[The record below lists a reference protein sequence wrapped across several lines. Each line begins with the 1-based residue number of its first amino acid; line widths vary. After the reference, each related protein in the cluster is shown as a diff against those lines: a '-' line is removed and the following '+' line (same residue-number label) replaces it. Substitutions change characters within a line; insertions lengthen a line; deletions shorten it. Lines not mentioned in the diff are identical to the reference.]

1 MLKSILLVGLGG
13 GMGSILRY
21 LISIWTVKYN
31 FGVFPMATFTV
42 NVLGCLLIGLFMGI
56 FTQNFQFNQ
65 NLKLLLITGFC
76 GGYTTFSAFAIE
88 NFTLIQNQNYTTAL
102 FYILASV
109 VVGILAVVMGVLI
122 MKFI

>member
-13 GMGSILRY
+13 GIGSVLRY

-88 NFTLIQNQNYTTAL
+88 SFTLIQNQNYTTAL

-109 VVGILAVVMGVLI
+109 VVGILAVVMGFLI

>member
-21 LISIWTVKYN
+21 LISIWAVKYN

-88 NFTLIQNQNYTTAL
+88 SFTLIQNQNYTTAL

-109 VVGILAVVMGVLI
+109 VVGILAVVMGFVVVKLA
-122 MKFI
+122 

>member
-65 NLKLLLITGFC
+65 NMKLLFVTGFC

-109 VVGILAVVMGVLI
+109 VVGILAVVMGFLI

>member
-1 MLKSILLVGLGG
+1 
-13 GMGSILRY
+13 
-21 LISIWTVKYN
+21 
-31 FGVFPMATFTV
+31 MATFTV

-88 NFTLIQNQNYTTAL
+88 SFTLIQNQNYTTAL

-109 VVGILAVVMGVLI
+109 VVGILAVVMGFVVVKLA
-122 MKFI
+122 

>member
-102 FYILASV
+102 IYILASV
-109 VVGILAVVMGVLI
+109 VVGILAVVMGFLI

>member
-65 NLKLLLITGFC
+65 NMKLLFVTGFC

>member
-88 NFTLIQNQNYTTAL
+88 SFTLIQNQNYTTAL

-109 VVGILAVVMGVLI
+109 VVGILAVVMGFVVVKLA
-122 MKFI
+122 

>member
-88 NFTLIQNQNYTTAL
+88 NFTLIQNQNYGTAL
-102 FYILASV
+102 IYILASV
-109 VVGILAVVMGVLI
+109 VVGILAVVMGFLI

>member
-13 GMGSILRY
+13 GIGSVLRY

-88 NFTLIQNQNYTTAL
+88 SFTLIQNQNYTTAL

>member
-65 NLKLLLITGFC
+65 NLKLLFVTGFC

>member
-109 VVGILAVVMGVLI
+109 VVGILTVVMGVLI

>member
-56 FTQNFQFNQ
+56 FIQNFQFNQ

-88 NFTLIQNQNYTTAL
+88 SFTLIQNQNYTTAL
-102 FYILASV
+102 IYILASV
-109 VVGILAVVMGVLI
+109 VLGILAVVMGFLI

>member
-65 NLKLLLITGFC
+65 NLKLLFVTGFC

-109 VVGILAVVMGVLI
+109 VVGILAVVMGFLI

>member
-13 GMGSILRY
+13 GIGSVLRY

-88 NFTLIQNQNYTTAL
+88 SFTLIQNQNYTTAL

-109 VVGILAVVMGVLI
+109 VLGILAVVMGFLI

>member
-13 GMGSILRY
+13 GIGSVLRY

-102 FYILASV
+102 IYILASV
-109 VVGILAVVMGVLI
+109 VLGILAVVMGFLI

>member
-1 MLKSILLVGLGG
+1 
-13 GMGSILRY
+13 
-21 LISIWTVKYN
+21 
-31 FGVFPMATFTV
+31 MATFTV

-88 NFTLIQNQNYTTAL
+88 NFTLIQNQNYGTAL
-102 FYILASV
+102 IYILASV
-109 VVGILAVVMGVLI
+109 VVGILAVVMGFLI

>member
-88 NFTLIQNQNYTTAL
+88 SFTLIQNQNYTTAL

-109 VVGILAVVMGVLI
+109 VLGILAVVMGFLI

>member
-13 GMGSILRY
+13 GIGSVLRY

-109 VVGILAVVMGVLI
+109 VVGILAVVMGVVVVKLA
-122 MKFI
+122 

>member
-13 GMGSILRY
+13 GIGSVLRY

>member
-65 NLKLLLITGFC
+65 NMKLLFVTGFC

-109 VVGILAVVMGVLI
+109 VVGILAVVMGFVVVKLA
-122 MKFI
+122 